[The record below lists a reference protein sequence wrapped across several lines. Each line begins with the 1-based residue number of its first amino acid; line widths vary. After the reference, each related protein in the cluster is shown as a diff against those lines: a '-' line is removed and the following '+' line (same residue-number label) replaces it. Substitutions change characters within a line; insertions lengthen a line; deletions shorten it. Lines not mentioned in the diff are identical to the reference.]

1 MSVNKHLRYC
11 ALQVHDWRVWAE
23 SLEEKKLEKVME
35 KEESCEGN
43 YGDISRKGD

>member
-1 MSVNKHLRYC
+1 MGDKN
-11 ALQVHDWRVWAE
+11 RVKNWDAE